1 MKILFPFQQH
11 NSNQSNYRIIS
22 IDDDDDDDGVQAVD
36 EEKDYQYLCSQ
47 DTTDTIYNLNNS
59 RSLSFNSWVLVS

>member
-1 MKILFPFQQH
+1 MHCTNNISKDCDDDAT
-11 NSNQSNYRIIS
+11 NNIS
-22 IDDDDDDDGVQAVD
+22 IDDDDDDEVKAVD

-47 DTTDTIYNLNNS
+47 DTSDTIYNLNNS